1 MTPLQ
6 WAVLSAYARALTATH
21 PHRAPLERA
30 TQAGAPSPA
39 GQRVALELARQSGMI
54 EGDRITEWG
63 RTAARAYLP
72 RLGIPAKGNA

>member
-6 WAVLSAYARALTATH
+6 WAVLSAYARALSDTH
-21 PHRAPLERA
+21 PHRAPLDRA

-54 EGDRITEWG
+54 EGG

>member
-6 WAVLSAYARALTATH
+6 WVVLSAYARALSDTH

-30 TQAGAPSPA
+30 LSGRAPSPA
-39 GQRVALELARQSGMI
+39 GQRVALELARQSGMV
-54 EGDRITEWG
+54 EGDRITAQG
-63 RTAARAYLP
+63 REAARAALR